1 MREEYGL
8 ATTTLKLN
16 RHQRR
21 NRRKQLVNSSSSRIG
36 KGSGCGALPSSST
49 TTGVLMSRRS
59 VGGGLM
65 SYIDRARILLLIHMD
80 YGPLYSRAIIAS
92 GTGPDGRALPRHEN
106 HARDVA
112 SSLTVR
118 LSLSYRC

>member
-16 RHQRR
+16 RHQRW
-21 NRRKQLVNSSSSRIG
+21 L
-36 KGSGCGALPSSST
+36 GSGCGGSSSSST

-65 SYIDRARILLLIHMD
+65 SYINRARILLLIHMD
-80 YGPLYSRAIIAS
+80 YGSSNFQAIIAS
-92 GTGPDGRALPRHEN
+92 GTGPDGLAE
-106 HARDVA
+106 ARESRKRRRFIV
-112 SSLTVR
+112 
-118 LSLSYRC
+118 